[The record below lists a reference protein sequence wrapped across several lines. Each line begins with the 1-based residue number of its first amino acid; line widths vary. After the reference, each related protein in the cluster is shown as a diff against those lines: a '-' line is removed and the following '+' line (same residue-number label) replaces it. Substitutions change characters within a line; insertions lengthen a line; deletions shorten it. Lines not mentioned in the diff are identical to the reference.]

1 MSIFTECRSDDCSVS
16 EANRVSF
23 TICFIV
29 VTGISTLRAS
39 SGTSGIA
46 VYKFSSTAV
55 STVFAFP
62 PLYFNTS
69 TESLD
74 SAVTSPVHFL
84 ILIILMPLNVETNTP
99 SSFTTAEISIFTP
112 IPLLEDKISLSPAA
126 SNLTVGVMIVFFLT
140 PFPIVLIAF
149 LSSSKFVLNFI
160 IIFPFFITVMPL
172 FLFCIFNMPNKI
184 FHKKITADFFL
195 LRRYH

>member
-1 MSIFTECRSDDCSVS
+1 M
-16 EANRVSF
+16 
-23 TICFIV
+23 
-29 VTGISTLRAS
+29 L
-39 SGTSGIA
+39 
-46 VYKFSSTAV
+46 
-55 STVFAFP
+55 
-62 PLYFNTS
+62 
-69 TESLD
+69 
-74 SAVTSPVHFL
+74 
-84 ILIILMPLNVETNTP
+84 LNVETNTP

-184 FHKKITADFFL
+184 FHKKITADFFCPAAIINDYPAIFSSLSLFNLFNFSSNSDKSFDLYFFNNCCSTSIVSIRSILIFVFFCSFLVIPHL
-195 LRRYH
+195 LRNVS